1 MDYPY
6 LLSQFRAMPE
16 RLRALAAGLSP
27 QQARY
32 KPSADVA
39 IAQQSPESNAQHL
52 SWSVLEVLNHL
63 VDEEIHD
70 FRSHLDFIL
79 HQAGNQWEAI
89 DPQGWV
95 TERKYNERDLQATL
109 DNFQRERAASIAW
122 LDSLGD
128 IDWETPYVSEFGT
141 MRAGDMFACWVAHDG
156 LHLRQLAELHRAL
169 LEQAVGD
176 YDVSYAGEW

>member
-1 MDYPY
+1 MDYDF
-6 LLSQFRAMPE
+6 LLSQFRATPE
-16 RLRALAAGLSP
+16 RLRALAVGLSP

-32 KPSADVA
+32 RPASD
-39 IAQQSPESNAQHL
+39 

-79 HQAGNQWEAI
+79 HPEGKEWEPI

-95 TERKYNERDLQATL
+95 TERNYNQRDLQQTL

-128 IDWETPYVSEFGT
+128 IDWDITYTSEFGS
-141 MRAGDMFACWVAHDG
+141 MRADDMFAAWVAHDG

>member
-1 MDYPY
+1 MDTNY
-6 LLSQFRAMPE
+6 LISQFRATPE

-27 QQARY
+27 QQACY
-32 KPSADVA
+32 KPAADD
-39 IAQQSPESNAQHL
+39 
-52 SWSVLEVLNHL
+52 WSILEVLNHL

-79 HQAGNQWEAI
+79 DPAGKEWEAI

-95 TERKYNERDLQATL
+95 TERKYNERDLGQTL

-128 IDWETPYVSEFGT
+128 IDWDTVYTSEFGS
-141 MRAGDMFACWVAHDG
+141 MRAGDMFSCWVAHDG
-156 LHLRQLAELHRAL
+156 LHLRQLAELHRAI
-169 LEQAVGD
+169 LEQAVGE
-176 YDVSYAGEW
+176 YDISYAGDW

>member
-6 LLSQFRAMPE
+6 LLVQFRAMPE

-32 KPSADVA
+32 KPAADA
-39 IAQQSPESNAQHL
+39 
-52 SWSVLEVLNHL
+52 WSVLEVLNHL

-79 HQAGNQWEAI
+79 DPEGKQWEPL

-95 TERKYNERDLQATL
+95 TERKYNERDLQSTL